1 MAAERNQFTMDIFG
15 VLALVGGLA
24 MFLYGM
30 VVMEEGL
37 TKVSGGRL
45 ESILENLTTNRFKG
59 VLLGAGVTAIIQSSS
74 ATTVMIVGFVN
85 SGIMKLTQAVGVI
98 MGANIG
104 TTATAW
110 ILSLAGINSDSV
122 FVKVLNPTVFCSV
135 LALIGVFYLLFSKN
149 EKKKDIALILI
160 GFSVLMYGMQA
171 MSDAVSPLADQP
183 KFIHMLTMF
192 SNPALGCLAGAL
204 LTAVIQ
210 SSSASVGI
218 LQALSMTGDVTFAT
232 AFPIILGANIGT
244 CITAVLSAIGANKN
258 AKRAAAIHL
267 SFNII
272 GVAVCMAVFY
282 SVNAFMHFPFLAK
295 AADPAG
301 IAILHSAFNIAAT
314 CLLFPFGDKLVR
326 LTQIII
332 PDGKEEESAQDEC
345 HKLLDPR
352 FLESPSLAVSQCRQA
367 AKNMAEDTKK
377 ALFRAIDL
385 IDSFDREGA
394 EEVRHLEDTVDRYE
408 DALGSYMV
416 KLSSHDLSEQDS
428 RALSIMLH
436 CIGDFER
443 ISDHA
448 VNITEAA
455 EELHDK
461 DEHFSKKAQ
470 EELAVYTR
478 AVKDVV
484 NMSFSVFTDENRE
497 LAYSVEPLEEVIDYL
512 NEEVK
517 KRHVKRLRKG
527 KCTIELGFILS
538 DITTAYERVSDH
550 CSNIAVCMIEVS
562 ENEFDTHEYMLSLK
576 GKSGDAFE
584 KEVARIQSGYV
595 LPE

>member
-1 MAAERNQFTMDIFG
+1 MAAERNQLIMDIFG
-15 VLALVGGLA
+15 VLSLVGGLA
-24 MFLYGM
+24 LFLYGM

-37 TKVSGGRL
+37 TKASGGRL

-59 VLLGAGVTAIIQSSS
+59 VLLGAAVTGIIQSSS
-74 ATTVMIVGFVN
+74 ATTVMVVGFVN
-85 SGIMKLTQAVGVI
+85 SGIMKLSQAVGVI

-122 FVKVLNPTVFCSV
+122 FVKILNPTVFCSV

-149 EKKKDIALILI
+149 EKKKNIALILV
-160 GFSVLMYGMQA
+160 GFSVLMYGMQT

-183 KFIHMLTMF
+183 KFVHALTMF
-192 SNPALGCLAGAL
+192 SNPGLGCLAGAL

-244 CITAVLSAIGANKN
+244 CITAILSSIGANKN

-272 GVAVCMAVFY
+272 GVAVCMTVFY
-282 SVNAFMHFPFLAK
+282 GINAFVHFSFLAK
-295 AADPAG
+295 VANPAG

-314 CLLFPFGDKLVR
+314 CLLFPFGDKLVK

-332 PDGKEEESAQDEC
+332 PDGKEDEIPQDEC
-345 HKLLDPR
+345 SKLLDPR
-352 FLESPSLAVSQCRQA
+352 FLESPSLAAAQCRQA
-367 AKNMAEDTKK
+367 AKNMAEDTQK
-377 ALFRAIDL
+377 ALFGAIDL
-385 IDSFDREGA
+385 INDYDKKGA
-394 EEVRHLEDTVDRYE
+394 EEVSRLEDLVDRYE

-428 RALSIMLH
+428 HTLSIMLH

-448 VNITEAA
+448 VNIAEAA

-461 DEHFSKKAQ
+461 GEHFSKKAL
-470 EELAVYTR
+470 EELEVYTR

-484 NMSFSVFTDENRE
+484 SMSFHVFTEEDKE
-497 LAYSVEPLEEVIDYL
+497 LAYKVEPLEEVIDYL

-576 GKSGDAFE
+576 GKNSGTFE
-584 KEVARIQSGYV
+584 KEVAEIQLKYV